1 MSDRSQERHGEN
13 KVVHEYGDIQ
23 EYDNKLPTWWLWTLY
38 GSVIFGIGYWFYYH
52 GLGAGELPVAE
63 LRRETVEA
71 AKRAGKGADENT
83 LVALSADTSALKDG
97 KEGFVTFCAPCH
109 APTGGGTIGPNL
121 TDEYWIHGGDPMSIY
136 KTMKDG
142 VVAKG
147 MPAWGPQLGEAK
159 TQAVSA
165 YVLSLRNTNVPG
177 GKAPQGEKFAGR

>member
-1 MSDRSQERHGEN
+1 MFVLVGLALEGLHGFKIGAYLDASNETRRSLWRLAHVHGALLSLVHIAFAVSLERIGE
-13 KVVHEYGDIQ
+13 
-23 EYDNKLPTWWLWTLY
+23 
-38 GSVIFGIGYWFYYH
+38 FG
-52 GLGAGELPVAE
+52 
-63 LRRETVEA
+63 T
-71 AKRAGKGADENT
+71 AKRVLASRCLCDA
-83 LVALSADTSALKDG
+83 LVLM
-97 KEGFVTFCAPCH
+97 
-109 APTGGGTIGPNL
+109 PTGGALGGA
-121 TDEYWIHGGDPMSIY
+121 WIHGGDPMSIY